1 MEHEK
6 ENIKMKKIFTLLGLL
21 TFFLAAC
28 KDNTMNFTDMYPHVH
43 VTKIEITKGNGENT
57 IITNQTYID
66 EWIKRMEHITFAL
79 EKKQEKIVGYLYSVK
94 MYNKDEEV
102 GSFTTSEINGN
113 YYKENS
119 ELVSAIEDLINKK

>member
-1 MEHEK
+1 
-6 ENIKMKKIFTLLGLL
+6 MKRIFILLGLL

-28 KDNTMNFTDMYPHVH
+28 QNNTMNFTDIYPHIH

-57 IITNQTYID
+57 IITNQTHID
-66 EWIKRMEHITFAL
+66 EWINHMQSITFAL
-79 EKKQEKIVGYLYSVK
+79 EKNQEKKVGYLYSVK

-102 GSFTTSEINGN
+102 GSFTTSKINEY
-113 YYKENS
+113 YYKENT